1 MLINSI
7 MILVG
12 IITFFIQR
20 PFKQPNNDLSVCYVD
35 KTVLVKYISKSVVSL
50 SCALFLMISVSM
62 FWSSFGEIL
71 YSLSKHKDF
80 MDAIDNIRISTASL
94 NGLAP
99 LILLMYI
106 LIVLLGSW
114 LVYKTIK
121 NIVGIFKTVKRM
133 KKQNHQ
139 SLENDLIKGVS
150 CSELNNTASVYRQLL
165 KERNNIKL
173 YLHQWEYIAKALL
186 FNEEYQKASD
196 LLQYIERVNSKRNSK
211 NMVHFRTKRLIALID
226 EENLSRNS

>member
-1 MLINSI
+1 
-7 MILVG
+7 
-12 IITFFIQR
+12 
-20 PFKQPNNDLSVCYVD
+20 
-35 KTVLVKYISKSVVSL
+35 
-50 SCALFLMISVSM
+50 
-62 FWSSFGEIL
+62 
-71 YSLSKHKDF
+71 

-114 LVYKTIK
+114 LVYKAIK
-121 NIVGIFKTVKRM
+121 NIVGIFKTVKQM

-139 SLENDLIKGVS
+139 SLENDLIKVIS
-150 CSELNNTASVYRQLL
+150 CSELNNTASMYRQLL
-165 KERNNIKL
+165 KKRINMKL

-211 NMVHFRTKRLIALID
+211 NTVHFRTKRLIALID
-226 EENLSRNS
+226 EEDLSKDS